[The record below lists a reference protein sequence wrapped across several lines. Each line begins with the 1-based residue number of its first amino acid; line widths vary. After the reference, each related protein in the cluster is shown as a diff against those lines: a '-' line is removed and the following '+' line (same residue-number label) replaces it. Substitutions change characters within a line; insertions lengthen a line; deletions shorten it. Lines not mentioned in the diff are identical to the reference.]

1 MSRDILQ
8 PAFPTQDRF
17 DNNFKVKYGDDG
29 MTLRDY
35 FAAAAL
41 AVVASTYPEKNYGQ
55 WATDAYYLADEML
68 KRGSKTHD

>member
-1 MSRDILQ
+1 MIHNDL
-8 PAFPTQDRF
+8 AFPVVCGGVTSEPE
-17 DNNFKVKYGDDG
+17 VSYG